1 MSEDPFHF
9 KHLAFLSLYSPFQ
22 KEKKRKEGRL
32 NPGRCRYTRP
42 LRSAGSRGP
51 FNLNLRDSPGPAGP
65 GSVPGWELRSHMPC
79 GTANKHTQNKTPET
93 GRPCAETQ
101 QRDMGSGAGKQ
112 VWRPLPETARLLP
125 RSGLQEAGQTH
136 RAAATASLSFVLSS
150 SLCAQDSRPHQVNQ
164 LAPLSSFV
172 GKYFQHFLKQR
183 NQP

>member
-1 MSEDPFHF
+1 MQVPETIEVSWEPR
-9 KHLAFLSLYSPFQ
+9 PFQ
-22 KEKKRKEGRL
+22 PELEGL
-32 NPGRCRYTRP
+32 PWFSGTR
-42 LRSAGSRGP
+42 
-51 FNLNLRDSPGPAGP
+51 FSP
-65 GSVPGWELRSHMPC
+65 WL
-79 GTANKHTQNKTPET
+79 GTKIPHAVRHSQQTHRNTQNKTPET

-101 QRDMGSGAGKQ
+101 QRDTGSGAGKQ
-112 VWRPLPETARLLP
+112 VRRPRPDTARLLP